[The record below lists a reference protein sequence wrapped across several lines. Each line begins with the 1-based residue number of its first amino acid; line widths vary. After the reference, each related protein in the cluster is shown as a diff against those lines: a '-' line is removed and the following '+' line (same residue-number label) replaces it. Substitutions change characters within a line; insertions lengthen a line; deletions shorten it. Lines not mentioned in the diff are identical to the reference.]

1 MKFNIYQI
9 KQFVILI
16 IFSSIIPQ
24 YNSILSF
31 TYPQTT
37 TLSNKNILVVEK
49 NGIYVCNKD
58 FNSIIS
64 TVYSFPE
71 EDKITTPSR
80 LSKTIIKK
88 SSYMILIL
96 SNYKLYIVSTETGTL
111 FYQSNT
117 RIISGV
123 DPEYVTLAYSY
134 TDTKFFFIVGYIDNS
149 NNLNIK
155 YYKLLS
161 NGISELDSL
170 SFNSITRE
178 SKVYNFQNK
187 GLSCDN
193 IKDSY
198 SSSYTYI
205 TCFLIAKID
214 TNDNEFLIPITFD
227 DGESEI
233 SLRNNI
239 YTMESFNVNNTI
251 QIKTDTNNDMKI
263 AYVCY
268 VTNENVGSC
277 LKFML
282 DNYYGKGYFNN
293 IKTFDK
299 NCRVDIY
306 GMKVTY
312 IFETDDVTFTCS
324 DNDGS
329 MQVYFL
335 EGNIAQ
341 QIKYENC
348 NDIYGYS
355 VIYLSDLNNYYVTSD
370 VICPEGKIPYNIL
383 IESND
388 FSPEVIPI
396 IDSTNFQVES
406 DIMDETSEY
415 NHYNPSTELSE
426 GQSDLLSEKN
436 NSKKLIVKVNI
447 FIIGKQPVK

>member
-1 MKFNIYQI
+1 MKFNIHQI

-64 TVYSFPE
+64 TLYSFPE
-71 EDKITTPSR
+71 EDKITTPSL

-96 SNYKLYIVSTETGTL
+96 SNYKLYIVKTETGSL
-111 FYQSNT
+111 FYQNNT

-134 TDTKFFFIVGYIDNS
+134 IPTDRKLFFIVGYIDNS

-282 DNYYGKGYFNN
+282 DTM
-293 IKTFDK
+293 IK
-299 NCRVDIY
+299 
-306 GMKVTY
+306 KV
-312 IFETDDVTFTCS
+312 
-324 DNDGS
+324 
-329 MQVYFL
+329 
-335 EGNIAQ
+335 
-341 QIKYENC
+341 
-348 NDIYGYS
+348 
-355 VIYLSDLNNYYVTSD
+355 
-370 VICPEGKIPYNIL
+370 IL
-383 IESND
+383 I
-388 FSPEVIPI
+388 
-396 IDSTNFQVES
+396 T
-406 DIMDETSEY
+406 
-415 NHYNPSTELSE
+415 
-426 GQSDLLSEKN
+426 
-436 NSKKLIVKVNI
+436 
-447 FIIGKQPVK
+447 

>member
-64 TVYSFPE
+64 TLYSFPE

-134 TDTKFFFIVGYIDNS
+134 IPTNRKLFFIVGYIDNS

-161 NGISELDSL
+161 NGIFELNSL

-193 IKDSY
+193 IQDTY
-198 SSSYTYI
+198 DTYDTSYTFI
-205 TCFLIAKID
+205 TCFLIAKTG

-227 DGESEI
+227 DGDSEI
-233 SLRNNI
+233 SLRNDI
-239 YTMESFNVNNTI
+239 YTMESLN
-251 QIKTDTNNDMKI
+251 
-263 AYVCY
+263 
-268 VTNENVGSC
+268 
-277 LKFML
+277 L
-282 DNYYGKGYFNN
+282 YYF
-293 IKTFDK
+293 
-299 NCRVDIY
+299 
-306 GMKVTY
+306 
-312 IFETDDVTFTCS
+312 
-324 DNDGS
+324 
-329 MQVYFL
+329 
-335 EGNIAQ
+335 
-341 QIKYENC
+341 
-348 NDIYGYS
+348 
-355 VIYLSDLNNYYVTSD
+355 
-370 VICPEGKIPYNIL
+370 
-383 IESND
+383 
-388 FSPEVIPI
+388 
-396 IDSTNFQVES
+396 
-406 DIMDETSEY
+406 
-415 NHYNPSTELSE
+415 
-426 GQSDLLSEKN
+426 
-436 NSKKLIVKVNI
+436 
-447 FIIGKQPVK
+447 